1 MDGMITFE
9 NYVVSLDI
17 KGTML
22 HYVLEQAAS
31 LGRCT
36 FTDGYSSH
44 IWQSK
49 RYYNYTLD
57 CESSVIPIR
66 RVHEGKS
73 NSNEACAG
81 NSTQP
86 GKYIEVDE
94 PPAAA
99 RDFPIDQLGVLG
111 TSQKSNM
118 MGTNTQCRRVRSW
131 LDHNLPVVF

>member
-22 HYVLEQAAS
+22 HYVLEQATS

-44 IWQSK
+44 IWQSE

-66 RVHEGKS
+66 
-73 NSNEACAG
+73 
-81 NSTQP
+81 
-86 GKYIEVDE
+86 
-94 PPAAA
+94 
-99 RDFPIDQLGVLG
+99 
-111 TSQKSNM
+111 
-118 MGTNTQCRRVRSW
+118 
-131 LDHNLPVVF
+131 